1 MFAHILTPFSLAT
14 WVGVFSIY
22 AVSCGPTHAHN
33 LFSRTPVAGI
43 DLTTLAPELSP
54 AARIYLPGSSEFA
67 ATTIRWSYLE
77 PPAPSVVIAPGTELD
92 VAKIVGLFKSECFTC
107 F

>member
-22 AVSCGPTHAHN
+22 AVSCGPTHAHD
-33 LFSRTPVAGI
+33 LFPRTSVAGI

-67 ATTIRWSYLE
+67 TTTIRWSNLE
-77 PPAPSVVIAPGTELD
+77 PPAPNVVIAPGTEQD
-92 VAKIVGLFKSECFTC
+92 VVKIVGLFLFECFPC

>member
-1 MFAHILTPFSLAT
+1 MFTHILTPFSLAT
-14 WVGVFSIY
+14 WVGVFSTY

-33 LFSRTPVAGI
+33 LFPRTSVASI

-54 AARIYLPGSSEFA
+54 AARIYLPGSSDFA
-67 ATTIRWSYLE
+67 ATTIRWSKLE
-77 PPAPSVVIAPGTELD
+77 PPAPNVVITPGTEQD
-92 VAKIVGLFKSECFTC
+92 VAKIVGLFMSELFTC